1 MGRIAKQDIDN
12 LLIAAGHDLFW
23 KFGFR
28 RVSVEEICKKAGIS
42 KMTFYRY
49 FDNKTELAKRV
60 LKKVVDEGSVKFRK
74 ILTDD
79 DTISGKMQ
87 RIIRLKMEGTN
98 DISREFVEDVYN
110 DTGSE
115 IQQFMMKLTADTWM
129 GVIEEFRDAQK
140 RGIFRQDFKP
150 EILLAMSR
158 GITEMVA
165 NPQLNALYSST
176 QEMIVEIVNLM
187 TYGIAPRESGGPEAG
202 TASAAG
208 RSSGITSEER
218 CQKVD

>member
-1 MGRIAKQDIDN
+1 MFMGRIAKQDIEN
-12 LLIAAGHDLFW
+12 LLIETGHELFW

-60 LKKVVDEGSVKFRK
+60 LKKVVDEGTVKFRE
-74 ILTDD
+74 ILTDG

-115 IQQFMMKLTADTWM
+115 IQQFMIKLTTDTWM

-176 QEMIVEIVNLM
+176 QDMIVEIVSLM
-187 TYGIAPRESGGPEAG
+187 TYGIAPRDSV
-202 TASAAG
+202 
-208 RSSGITSEER
+208 
-218 CQKVD
+218 K

>member
-1 MGRIAKQDIDN
+1 MFMGRIVKQDIEN
-12 LLIAAGHDLFW
+12 LLIETGHELFW

-60 LKKVVDEGSVKFRK
+60 LKKVVDEGTVKFRE
-74 ILTDD
+74 ILTDG

-115 IQQFMMKLTADTWM
+115 IQQFMIKLTTDTWM

-176 QEMIVEIVNLM
+176 QEMIVEIVSLM
-187 TYGIAPRESGGPEAG
+187 TYGIAPRDSV
-202 TASAAG
+202 
-208 RSSGITSEER
+208 
-218 CQKVD
+218 K

>member
-1 MGRIAKQDIDN
+1 MGRIAKQDVES
-12 LLIAAGHDLFW
+12 LLIDTGRELFW

-60 LKKVVDEGSVKFRK
+60 ISSLMNQESAKFRE
-74 ILTDD
+74 IFTDEDNLTN
-79 DTISGKMQ
+79 KMH
-87 RIIRLKMEGTN
+87 RIISLKIEATN
-98 DISREFVEDVYN
+98 DISREFIEDVYN

-115 IQQFMMKLTADTWM
+115 IQQFMMKMISDTWI
-129 GVIEEFRDAQK
+129 GVIADFKDAQA
-140 RGIFRQDFKP
+140 RGVFRKDFKP
-150 EILLAMSR
+150 EILLALSK
-158 GITEMVA
+158 GITELVA

-187 TYGIAPRESGGPEAG
+187 TYGIAPRESVRQDEG

-208 RSSGITSEER
+208 TASEVK
-218 CQKVD
+218 CQIVD

>member
-1 MGRIAKQDIDN
+1 MGRIAKQDIEN
-12 LLIAAGHDLFW
+12 LLIETGHELFW

-49 FDNKTELAKRV
+49 FDNKTELAKQV
-60 LKKVVDEGSVKFRK
+60 LKRVVDEGSVKFRE

-79 DTISGKMQ
+79 DSISGKMH

-110 DTGSE
+110 DKGSE

-187 TYGIAPRESGGPEAG
+187 TYGIAPRESVGPDAG
-202 TASAAG
+202 TAS
-208 RSSGITSEER
+208 EVK
-218 CQKVD
+218 CQIVD

>member
-1 MGRIAKQDIDN
+1 MGRIAKQDVEN
-12 LLIAAGHDLFW
+12 LLIETGHELFW

-60 LKKVVDEGSVKFRK
+60 LKKVVDEGTVKFRE
-74 ILTDD
+74 ILTDG

-115 IQQFMMKLTADTWM
+115 IQQFMIKLTTDTWM

-187 TYGIAPRESGGPEAG
+187 TYGIAPRDSV
-202 TASAAG
+202 
-208 RSSGITSEER
+208 
-218 CQKVD
+218 K

>member
-1 MGRIAKQDIDN
+1 MGRIAKQDVEN
-12 LLIAAGHDLFW
+12 LLIECGHELFW

-28 RVSVEEICKKAGIS
+28 KVSVEEICKKAGIS

-60 LKKVVDEGSVKFRK
+60 LKKVVDEGSVKFRE

-129 GVIEEFRDAQK
+129 GVIEEFREAQS
-140 RGIFRQDFKP
+140 RGVFRKDFKP

-165 NPQLNALYSST
+165 NPQLNVLYSST

-187 TYGIAPRESGGPEAG
+187 TYGIAPRD
-202 TASAAG
+202 
-208 RSSGITSEER
+208 IVSEVKR
-218 CQKVD
+218 QIVD

>member
-1 MGRIAKQDIDN
+1 MFMGRIAKQDIEN
-12 LLIAAGHDLFW
+12 LLIETGHELFW

-60 LKKVVDEGSVKFRK
+60 LKKVVDEGTVKFRE
-74 ILTDD
+74 ILTDG

-115 IQQFMMKLTADTWM
+115 IQQFMIKLTTDTWM

-187 TYGIAPRESGGPEAG
+187 TYGIAPRESVGPDAG
-202 TASAAG
+202 TAS
-208 RSSGITSEER
+208 EVK
-218 CQKVD
+218 CQIVD

>member
-1 MGRIAKQDIDN
+1 MFMGRIAKQDIEN
-12 LLIAAGHDLFW
+12 LLIETGHELFW

-60 LKKVVDEGSVKFRK
+60 LKKVVDEGTVKFRE
-74 ILTDD
+74 ILTDG

-87 RIIRLKMEGTN
+87 RIIRLKMEGTS

-115 IQQFMMKLTADTWM
+115 IQQFMIKLTADTWM

-187 TYGIAPRESGGPEAG
+187 TYGIAPRESV
-202 TASAAG
+202 
-208 RSSGITSEER
+208 
-218 CQKVD
+218 K

>member
-1 MGRIAKQDIDN
+1 MFMGRIAKQDIEN
-12 LLIAAGHDLFW
+12 LLIETGHELFW

-60 LKKVVDEGSVKFRK
+60 LKKVVDEGTVKFRE
-74 ILTDD
+74 ILTDG

-115 IQQFMMKLTADTWM
+115 IQQFMIKLTTDTWM

-187 TYGIAPRESGGPEAG
+187 TYGIAPRDSV
-202 TASAAG
+202 
-208 RSSGITSEER
+208 R
-218 CQKVD
+218 

>member
-1 MGRIAKQDIDN
+1 MGRIAKQDVEN
-12 LLIAAGHDLFW
+12 LLIETGHELFW
-23 KFGFR
+23 KFGFW
-28 RVSVEEICKKAGIS
+28 RVSVGEICKKAGIS

-60 LKKVVDEGSVKFRK
+60 LKKVVDEGTVKFRE
-74 ILTDD
+74 ILTDG

-115 IQQFMMKLTADTWM
+115 IQQFMIKLTTDTWM

-187 TYGIAPRESGGPEAG
+187 TYGIAPRDSV
-202 TASAAG
+202 
-208 RSSGITSEER
+208 
-218 CQKVD
+218 K

>member
-1 MGRIAKQDIDN
+1 MGRIAKQDIEN
-12 LLIAAGHDLFW
+12 LLIETGHELFW

-60 LKKVVDEGSVKFRK
+60 LKKVVDEGTVKFRE
-74 ILTDD
+74 ILTDG

-115 IQQFMMKLTADTWM
+115 IQQFMIKLTTDTWM

-187 TYGIAPRESGGPEAG
+187 TYGIAPRDSV
-202 TASAAG
+202 
-208 RSSGITSEER
+208 
-218 CQKVD
+218 K

>member
-1 MGRIAKQDIDN
+1 MFMGRIAKQDIEN
-12 LLIAAGHDLFW
+12 LLIETGHELFW

-60 LKKVVDEGSVKFRK
+60 LKKVVDEGTVKFRE
-74 ILTDD
+74 ILTDG

-115 IQQFMMKLTADTWM
+115 IQQFMIKLTTDTWM
-129 GVIEEFRDAQK
+129 SVIEEFRDAQK

-187 TYGIAPRESGGPEAG
+187 TYGIAPRESV
-202 TASAAG
+202 
-208 RSSGITSEER
+208 
-218 CQKVD
+218 K